1 MNTIIA
7 TLVVASTAL
16 AAPTPAADVDAFIK
30 FMYASERCPG
40 VVINFDKTMEQVY
53 DLGAVL
59 KWDHDR
65 TRDKIM
71 VETRIAKFE
80 HDQSRREFCR
90 QIKKIY
96 DGYDRSYLRRV
107 GVVD

>member
-7 TLVVASTAL
+7 TLVAASTAI

-80 HDQSRREFCR
+80 HDQDRSNFCGKV
-90 QIKKIY
+90 KKTY
-96 DGYDRSYLRRV
+96 DGYDPSYLKRV

>member
-7 TLVVASTAL
+7 TFVAASTAL
-16 AAPTPAADVDAFIK
+16 AAPAPATDVDAFIK

-40 VVINFDKTMEQVY
+40 VDINFDKTMEQVF

-59 KWDHDR
+59 KWDRDR

-80 HDQSRREFCR
+80 YDQSRKQFCG
-90 QIKKIY
+90 KVKTIY
-96 DGYDRSYLRRV
+96 EAYDPSYLKRV

>member
-1 MNTIIA
+1 LNTIIA
-7 TLVVASTAL
+7 TLVAASTAL

-40 VVINFDKTMEQVY
+40 VKINFDKTMEQVY
-53 DLGAVL
+53 DLGALL

-71 VETRIAKFE
+71 VETRVAKFE
-80 HDQSRREFCR
+80 YDQNRGDFCVKVR
-90 QIKKIY
+90 QVYRAY
-96 DGYDRSYLRRV
+96 DPAYLQKV
-107 GVVD
+107 GVTD